1 MQTQKFNI
9 TGMTCAACQANITRN
24 VSKLPGVQNVNVS
37 LLANQMTVT
46 YDETQA
52 DTAKIIDTV
61 TGIGYGASCPIQN
74 ENKES
79 TISREWENRRELT
92 EENQKGMKT
101 RLITSVAILIPLMYV
116 AMGPMMGL
124 PVPGILNGME
134 NALISALTQL
144 LLTIPIMIINR
155 HFYQSGFKALI
166 KKAPNMDSLVA
177 IGSAA
182 AFLYGVFSMYKMS
195 YGFGHGN
202 MDIVHQY
209 AHELYF
215 ESCAMILTL
224 ITVGKYLEARSK
236 AKTSDALRKLVD
248 LAPKTAVVFRDGQE
262 QTIPA
267 ENVIAG
273 DIVIIKPGGS
283 IPVDGV
289 VTEGHGYVDQAAITG
304 ESIPVEKDPGDEV
317 ISATINKNGTFRFRA
332 SRVGDDTTLAQ
343 IIRLV
348 DEAGNT
354 KAPIARLADR
364 VSGIFVPTVIVIAVL
379 TAIAWIATGHT
390 FEFALSNAIAVL
402 VISCPC
408 ALGLAT
414 PVAIMVG
421 TGKAAEYG
429 ILIKSAESLET
440 LHSIDTIVLDKTG
453 TITSGHPSVTD
464 VIIFNKNI
472 TQDTF
477 LAEAAAVES
486 GSEHPLAMA
495 VVEKAKEKKLPVPQA
510 ESFDARAG
518 RGVSAVVEGKKYLAG
533 NLAFLQ
539 ENGLLKKEDM
549 QKTAKQKL
557 ESLANE
563 GKTPLLFAK
572 DGELEGIIAVADTVR
587 DSSRSALKQFK
598 EAGLKV
604 VMLTGDNRITAE
616 AIRKKLDIEEA
627 ISEVMPT
634 QKESVIR
641 QLQEKGHK
649 VAMVG
654 DGINDAPALTR
665 ADVGIAIGAGT
676 DIAIDSADVVLMKDS
691 LVDVATA
698 IDLSKSVIRNIRMN
712 LFWAFFYN
720 ILGIPVAAGV
730 LYPAFGLRLSP
741 MIGSAAMSLSS
752 VCVVTNALRLRFF
765 KGKTTDITAFDQPEA
780 ISAPESQQPS
790 AVKKQL
796 LTAAQEESVTQEGP
810 SSQDTIKPE
819 KERNG
824 QEELSGKGESEMEK
838 VITVEGMMCAHCQM
852 HVQKALAAV
861 EGVQEANV
869 DLEAKKATVK
879 LSADVADDTLKKAV
893 EDAGYTA
900 VDCVTR

>member
-1 MQTQKFNI
+1 MKNERFHI

-24 VSKLPGVQNVNVS
+24 VGKLDGVEEVNVS
-37 LLANQMTVT
+37 LLANQMTVA
-46 YDETQA
+46 YDEEKIDEQA
-52 DTAKIIDTV
+52 IIHAV
-61 TGIGYGASCPIQN
+61 TEIGYGASGTGTEAQKDSGFG
-74 ENKES
+74 KEWQS
-79 TISREWENRRELT
+79 RREMT
-92 EENQKGMKT
+92 EENQKEMKR

-116 AMGPMMGL
+116 AMGPMMSL
-124 PVPGILNGME
+124 PVPGFLVGME
-134 NALISALTQL
+134 NSLISALTQL
-144 LLTIPIMIINR
+144 LLTVPVMIINR
-155 HFYQSGFKALI
+155 HFYQSGFKALV

-182 AFLYGVFSMYKMS
+182 AFVYGVFSMYRMA
-195 YGFGHGN
+195 YGFGHGD
-202 MDIVHQY
+202 MDLVHQY
-209 AHELYF
+209 GHELYF

-248 LAPKTAVVFRDGQE
+248 LAPKTAVVLRDGIE
-262 QTIPA
+262 QVIPA
-267 ENVIAG
+267 ENVTAG
-273 DIVIIKPGGS
+273 DIVVIKPGGS

-304 ESIPVEKDPGDEV
+304 ESVPVEKNAGDEV
-317 ISATINKNGTFRFRA
+317 ISATINKNGSFRFRA

-364 VSGIFVPTVIVIAVL
+364 VSGVFVPTVIIIAIL
-379 TAIAWIATGHT
+379 TAIVWLIAGQS

-429 ILIKSAESLET
+429 ILIKSAVSLET
-440 LHSIDTIVLDKTG
+440 LHSIDTVVLDKTG
-453 TITSGHPSVTD
+453 TITVGHPSVTD
-464 VIIFNKNI
+464 VILWNKKN
-472 TQDTF
+472 TREEF
-477 LAEAAAVES
+477 LAEAAAVEA
-486 GSEHPLAMA
+486 GSEHPLAVA
-495 VVEKAKEKKLPVPQA
+495 VVEKAGQEGLVLPKA
-510 ESFDARAG
+510 EAFDSLAG
-518 RGVSAVVEGKKYLAG
+518 RGVSAVIKGKRYLAG
-533 NLAFLQ
+533 NMAFLQ
-539 ENGLLKKEDM
+539 ENGLLKQPEL
-549 QKTAKQKL
+549 QKKVQEQAD
-557 ESLANE
+557 SLASE
-563 GKTPLLFAK
+563 GKTPLLFAC
-572 DGELEGIIAVADTVR
+572 DEELEGIIAVADTVR
-587 DSSRSALKQFK
+587 ETSKAALRQFK

-616 AIRKKLDIEEA
+616 AIRKRLDIEEA

-634 QKESVIR
+634 QKESCIR
-641 QLQEKGHK
+641 ELQEKGHK

-691 LVDVATA
+691 LADVVTA

-720 ILGIPVAAGV
+720 VCGIPVAAGL
-730 LYPAFGLRLSP
+730 LYPMFNIRLSP
-741 MIGSAAMSLSS
+741 MIGAAAMSLSS

-765 KGKTTDITAFDQPEA
+765 KGKTVPSDAAEEQKKNETADSGTAQLRTAERSAADDNREPDKEA
-780 ISAPESQQPS
+780 IKE
-790 AVKKQL
+790 VK
-796 LTAAQEESVTQEGP
+796 E
-810 SSQDTIKPE
+810 
-819 KERNG
+819 ERNG
-824 QEELSGKGESEMEK
+824 EKMPSGKGEKEMEK
-838 VITVEGMMCAHCQM
+838 VIEVEGMMCAHCQM

-861 EGVQEANV
+861 EGVSEAAV
-869 DLEAKKATVK
+869 DLEAKKAVVK
-879 LSADVADDTLKKAV
+879 LSQEVSDETLMKAV

-900 VDCVTR
+900 VSCSVQ

>member
-1 MQTQKFNI
+1 LKNEKFHI

-24 VSKLPGVQNVNVS
+24 VGKLDGVEEVNVS
-37 LLANQMTVT
+37 LLANQMTVA
-46 YDETQA
+46 YDEEKIDEQA
-52 DTAKIIDTV
+52 IIHAV
-61 TGIGYGASCPIQN
+61 TEIGYGASGTGTEAQKDSGFG
-74 ENKES
+74 KEWQS
-79 TISREWENRRELT
+79 RREMT
-92 EENQKGMKT
+92 EENQKEMKR

-116 AMGPMMGL
+116 AMGPMMSL
-124 PVPGILNGME
+124 PVPGFLVGME
-134 NALISALTQL
+134 NSLISALTQL
-144 LLTIPIMIINR
+144 LLTIPVMIINR
-155 HFYQSGFKALI
+155 HFYQSGFKALV

-182 AFLYGVFSMYKMS
+182 AFVYGVFSMYRMA
-195 YGFGHGN
+195 YGFGHGD
-202 MDIVHQY
+202 MDLVHQY
-209 AHELYF
+209 GHELYF

-248 LAPKTAVVFRDGQE
+248 LAPKTAVVLRDGIE
-262 QTIPA
+262 QVIPA
-267 ENVIAG
+267 ENVTAG
-273 DIVIIKPGGS
+273 DIVVIKPGGS

-304 ESIPVEKDPGDEV
+304 ESVPVEKNAGDEV
-317 ISATINKNGTFRFRA
+317 ISATINKNGSFRFRA

-364 VSGIFVPTVIVIAVL
+364 VSGVFVPTVIIIAIL
-379 TAIAWIATGHT
+379 TAIVWLIAGQS

-429 ILIKSAESLET
+429 ILIKSAVSLET
-440 LHSIDTIVLDKTG
+440 LHSIDTVVLDKTG
-453 TITSGHPSVTD
+453 TITVGHPSVTD
-464 VIIFNKNI
+464 VILWNKKN
-472 TQDTF
+472 TREEF
-477 LAEAAAVES
+477 LAEAAAVEA
-486 GSEHPLAMA
+486 GSEHPLAVA
-495 VVEKAKEKKLPVPQA
+495 VVEKAGQVGLVLPKA
-510 ESFDARAG
+510 EAFDSLAG
-518 RGVSAVVEGKKYLAG
+518 RGVSAVIKGKRYLAG
-533 NLAFLQ
+533 NMAFLQ
-539 ENGLLKKEDM
+539 ENGLLKQPEL
-549 QKTAKQKL
+549 QKKVQEQAD
-557 ESLANE
+557 SLASE
-563 GKTPLLFAK
+563 GKTPLLFAC
-572 DGELEGIIAVADTVR
+572 DEELEGIIAVADTVR
-587 DSSRSALKQFK
+587 ETSKAALRQFK

-616 AIRKKLDIEEA
+616 AIRKRLDIEEA

-634 QKESVIR
+634 QKESCIR
-641 QLQEKGHK
+641 ELQEKGHK

-691 LVDVATA
+691 LADVVTA

-720 ILGIPVAAGV
+720 VCGIPVAAGL
-730 LYPAFGLRLSP
+730 LYPMFNIRLSP
-741 MIGSAAMSLSS
+741 MIGAAAMSLSS

-765 KGKTTDITAFDQPEA
+765 KGKTIPSDAAEEQKKNETADSGTAQLRTAERSAADDNREPDKEA
-780 ISAPESQQPS
+780 I
-790 AVKKQL
+790 K
-796 LTAAQEESVTQEGP
+796 EG
-810 SSQDTIKPE
+810 KE
-819 KERNG
+819 ERNG
-824 QEELSGKGESEMEK
+824 EKMPSGKGEKEMEK
-838 VITVEGMMCAHCQM
+838 VIEVEGMMCAHCQM

-861 EGVQEANV
+861 EGVSEAAV
-869 DLEAKKATVK
+869 DLEAKKAVVK
-879 LSADVADDTLKKAV
+879 LSQEVSDETLMKAV

-900 VDCVTR
+900 VSCSVQ

>member
-1 MQTQKFNI
+1 MKNEKFHI

-24 VSKLPGVQNVNVS
+24 VGKLDGVEEVNVS
-37 LLANQMTVT
+37 LLANQMTVA
-46 YDETQA
+46 YDEEKTDEQA
-52 DTAKIIDTV
+52 IIHAV
-61 TGIGYGASCPIQN
+61 TEIGYGASGTGTEAQKDSGFG
-74 ENKES
+74 KE
-79 TISREWENRRELT
+79 WQNRREMT
-92 EENQKGMKT
+92 EENQKEMQR

-116 AMGPMMGL
+116 AMGPMMSL
-124 PVPGILNGME
+124 PVPGFLVGME
-134 NALISALTQL
+134 NSLISALTQL
-144 LLTIPIMIINR
+144 LLTIPVMIINR
-155 HFYQSGFKALI
+155 HFYQSGFKALV

-182 AFLYGVFSMYKMS
+182 AFVYGVFSMYRMA
-195 YGFGHGN
+195 YGFGHGD
-202 MDIVHQY
+202 MDLVHQY
-209 AHELYF
+209 GHELYF

-248 LAPKTAVVFRDGQE
+248 LAPKTAVVLRDGIE
-262 QTIPA
+262 QVIPA
-267 ENVIAG
+267 ENVTAG
-273 DIVIIKPGGS
+273 DIVVIKPGGS

-304 ESIPVEKDPGDEV
+304 ESVPVEKKAGDEV
-317 ISATINKNGTFRFRA
+317 ISATINKNGSFLFRA

-364 VSGIFVPTVIVIAVL
+364 VSGVFVPTVIIIAIL
-379 TAIAWIATGHT
+379 TAIVWLIAGQS

-429 ILIKSAESLET
+429 ILIKSAVSLET

-453 TITSGHPSVTD
+453 TITVGHPSVTD
-464 VIIFNKNI
+464 VILWNKKN
-472 TQDTF
+472 TREEF
-477 LAEAAAVES
+477 LAEAAAVEA
-486 GSEHPLAMA
+486 GSEHPLAVA
-495 VVEKAKEKKLPVPQA
+495 VVEKAGQEGLVLPKA
-510 ESFDARAG
+510 EAFDSLAG
-518 RGVSAVVEGKKYLAG
+518 RGVSAVIKGKRYLAG
-533 NLAFLQ
+533 NMAFLQ
-539 ENGLLKKEDM
+539 ENGLLKQPEL
-549 QKTAKQKL
+549 QKKVQEQAD
-557 ESLANE
+557 SLASE
-563 GKTPLLFAK
+563 GKTPLLFAC
-572 DGELEGIIAVADTVR
+572 DEELEGIIAVADTVR
-587 DSSRSALKQFK
+587 ETSKAALRQFK

-616 AIRKKLDIEEA
+616 AIRKRLDIEEA

-634 QKESVIR
+634 QKESCIR
-641 QLQEKGHK
+641 ELQEKGHK

-691 LVDVATA
+691 LADVVTA

-720 ILGIPVAAGV
+720 VCGIPVAAGL
-730 LYPAFGLRLSP
+730 LYPMFNIRLSP
-741 MIGSAAMSLSS
+741 MIGAAAMSLSS

-765 KGKTTDITAFDQPEA
+765 KGRTLPSDSAEEQKKNETADSGTAQLRTAERSAADDNREPDKEA
-780 ISAPESQQPS
+780 IKV
-790 AVKKQL
+790 VK
-796 LTAAQEESVTQEGP
+796 E
-810 SSQDTIKPE
+810 
-819 KERNG
+819 ERNG
-824 QEELSGKGESEMEK
+824 EKMPSGKGEKEMEK
-838 VITVEGMMCAHCQM
+838 VIEVEGMMCAHCQM

-861 EGVQEANV
+861 EGVSEAAV
-869 DLEAKKATVK
+869 DLEAKKAVVK
-879 LSADVADDTLKKAV
+879 LSQEVSDETLMKAV

-900 VDCVTR
+900 VSCSAQ

>member
-1 MQTQKFNI
+1 MKNERFHI

-24 VSKLPGVQNVNVS
+24 VGKLDGVEEVNVS
-37 LLANQMTVT
+37 LLANQMTVA
-46 YDETQA
+46 YDEEKTDEQA
-52 DTAKIIDTV
+52 IIHAV
-61 TGIGYGASCPIQN
+61 TEIGYGASGTGTEAQKDSGFG
-74 ENKES
+74 KEWQS
-79 TISREWENRRELT
+79 RREMT
-92 EENQKGMKT
+92 EENQKEMKR

-116 AMGPMMGL
+116 AMGPMMSL
-124 PVPGILNGME
+124 PVPGFLVGME
-134 NALISALTQL
+134 NSLISALTQL
-144 LLTIPIMIINR
+144 LLTVPVMIINR
-155 HFYQSGFKALI
+155 HFYQSGFKALV

-182 AFLYGVFSMYKMS
+182 AFVYGVFSMYRMA
-195 YGFGHGN
+195 YGFGHGD
-202 MDIVHQY
+202 MDLVHQY
-209 AHELYF
+209 GHELYF

-248 LAPKTAVVFRDGQE
+248 LAPKTAVVLRDGIE
-262 QTIPA
+262 QVIPA
-267 ENVIAG
+267 ENVTAG
-273 DIVIIKPGGS
+273 DIVVIKPGGS

-304 ESIPVEKDPGDEV
+304 ESVPVEKNAGDEV
-317 ISATINKNGTFRFRA
+317 ISATINKNGSFRFRA

-364 VSGIFVPTVIVIAVL
+364 VSGVFVPTVIIIAIL
-379 TAIAWIATGHT
+379 TAIVWLIAGQS

-429 ILIKSAESLET
+429 ILIKSAVSLET
-440 LHSIDTIVLDKTG
+440 LHSIDTVVLDKTG
-453 TITSGHPSVTD
+453 TITVGHPSVTD
-464 VIIFNKNI
+464 VILWNKKN
-472 TQDTF
+472 TREEF
-477 LAEAAAVES
+477 LAEAAAVEA
-486 GSEHPLAMA
+486 GSEHPLAVA
-495 VVEKAKEKKLPVPQA
+495 VVEKAGQEGLVLPKA
-510 ESFDARAG
+510 EAFDSLAG
-518 RGVSAVVEGKKYLAG
+518 RGVSAVIKGKRYLAG
-533 NLAFLQ
+533 NMAFLQ
-539 ENGLLKKEDM
+539 ENGLLKQPEL
-549 QKTAKQKL
+549 QKKVQEQAD
-557 ESLANE
+557 SLASE
-563 GKTPLLFAK
+563 GKTPLLFAC
-572 DGELEGIIAVADTVR
+572 DEELEGIIAVADTVR
-587 DSSRSALKQFK
+587 ETSKAALRQFK

-616 AIRKKLDIEEA
+616 AIRKRLDIEEA

-634 QKESVIR
+634 QKESCIR
-641 QLQEKGHK
+641 ELQEKGHK

-691 LVDVATA
+691 LADVVTA

-720 ILGIPVAAGV
+720 VCGIPVAAGL
-730 LYPAFGLRLSP
+730 LYPMFNIRLSP
-741 MIGSAAMSLSS
+741 MIGAAAMSLSS

-765 KGKTTDITAFDQPEA
+765 KGKTVPSDAAEEQKKNETADSGTAQLRTAERSAADDNREPDKEA
-780 ISAPESQQPS
+780 IKE
-790 AVKKQL
+790 VK
-796 LTAAQEESVTQEGP
+796 E
-810 SSQDTIKPE
+810 
-819 KERNG
+819 ERNG
-824 QEELSGKGESEMEK
+824 EKMPSGKGEKEMEK
-838 VITVEGMMCAHCQM
+838 VIEVEGMMCAHCQM

-861 EGVQEANV
+861 EGVSEAAV
-869 DLEAKKATVK
+869 DLEAKKAVVK
-879 LSADVADDTLKKAV
+879 LSQEVSDETLMKAV

-900 VDCVTR
+900 VSCSVQ

>member
-1 MQTQKFNI
+1 MKNEKFTI

-24 VSKLPGVQNVNVS
+24 VGKLEGVKEVNVS
-37 LLANQMTVT
+37 LLANQMTVAYEEDKT
-46 YDETQA
+46 DAQT
-52 DTAKIIDTV
+52 IIHAV
-61 TGIGYGASCPIQN
+61 TEIGYGASGTGTEAQKDSGFG
-74 ENKES
+74 KE
-79 TISREWENRRELT
+79 WQNRREMT
-92 EENQKGMKT
+92 EENQKEMKR
-101 RLITSVAILIPLMYV
+101 RLVTSAVILIPLMYV
-116 AMGPMMGL
+116 AMGPMMSL
-124 PVPGILNGME
+124 PVPGFLVGME
-134 NALISALTQL
+134 NSLISALTQL
-144 LLTIPIMIINR
+144 LLTIPVMIINR
-155 HFYQSGFKALI
+155 HFYQSGFKALV

-182 AFLYGVFSMYKMS
+182 AFVYGVFSMYRMA
-195 YGFGHGN
+195 YGFGHGD
-202 MDIVHQY
+202 MDLVHQY
-209 AHELYF
+209 GHELYF

-248 LAPKTAVVFRDGQE
+248 LAPKTAVVLRDGSE
-262 QTIPA
+262 QVIPA
-267 ENVIAG
+267 ENVAAG
-273 DIVIIKPGGS
+273 DIVVIKPGGS

-304 ESIPVEKDPGDEV
+304 ESVPVEKKAGDEV
-317 ISATINKNGTFRFRA
+317 ISATINKNGSFRFRA

-364 VSGIFVPTVIVIAVL
+364 VSGVFVPAVILIAIL
-379 TAIAWIATGHT
+379 TAIVWLIACQS

-429 ILIKSAESLET
+429 ILIKSAVSLET
-440 LHSIDTIVLDKTG
+440 LHSIDTVVLDKTG
-453 TITSGHPSVTD
+453 TITVGHPTVTD
-464 VIIFNKNI
+464 VILWNKKS
-472 TQDTF
+472 TREEF
-477 LAEAAAVES
+477 LAEAAAVEA
-486 GSEHPLAMA
+486 GSEHPLAVA
-495 VVEKAKEKKLPVPQA
+495 VVEKAAQEGLILPRA
-510 ESFDARAG
+510 EAFDSLAG
-518 RGVSAVVEGKKYLAG
+518 RGVSAVVKGKRYLAG
-533 NLAFLQ
+533 NMAFLQ
-539 ENGLLKKEDM
+539 ENGLLKQPKL
-549 QKTAKQKL
+549 QKQVQ
-557 ESLANE
+557 EQVDGLASE
-563 GKTPLLFAK
+563 GKTPLLFAC
-572 DGELEGIIAVADTVR
+572 DEELEGMIAVADTVR
-587 DSSRSALKQFK
+587 ETSKAALKQFK

-616 AIRKKLDIEEA
+616 AIRKNLDIEEA

-634 QKESVIR
+634 QKESCIR

-691 LVDVATA
+691 LADVVTA

-720 ILGIPVAAGV
+720 VCGIPVAAGL
-730 LYPAFGLRLSP
+730 LYPVFGIRLSP
-741 MIGSAAMSLSS
+741 MIGAAAMSLSS

-765 KGKTTDITAFDQPEA
+765 KGRTV
-780 ISAPESQQPS
+780 PS
-790 AVKKQL
+790 DKV
-796 LTAAQEESVTQEGP
+796 SVEQKETGNG
-810 SSQDTIKPE
+810 IKMP
-819 KERNG
+819 
-824 QEELSGKGESEMEK
+824 SGKGEKEMEK
-838 VITVEGMMCAHCQM
+838 VIEVEGMMCAHCQM

-861 EGVQEANV
+861 EGVSEAAV
-869 DLEAKKATVK
+869 DLEAKKAVVK
-879 LSADVADDTLKKAV
+879 LSQEVAGEILMKAV

-900 VDCVTR
+900 VSCSEQ

>member
-1 MQTQKFNI
+1 MKNEKFHI

-24 VSKLPGVQNVNVS
+24 VGKLDGVEEVNVS
-37 LLANQMTVT
+37 LLANQMTVA
-46 YDETQA
+46 YDEEKTDEQA
-52 DTAKIIDTV
+52 IIHAV
-61 TGIGYGASCPIQN
+61 TEIGYGASGTGTEAQKDSGFG
-74 ENKES
+74 KEWQS
-79 TISREWENRRELT
+79 RREMT
-92 EENQKGMKT
+92 EENQKEMKR

-116 AMGPMMGL
+116 AMGPMMSL
-124 PVPGILNGME
+124 PVPGFLVGME
-134 NALISALTQL
+134 NSLISALTQL
-144 LLTIPIMIINR
+144 LLTVPVMIINR
-155 HFYQSGFKALI
+155 HFYQSGFKALV

-182 AFLYGVFSMYKMS
+182 AFVYGVFSMYRMA
-195 YGFGHGN
+195 YGFGHGD
-202 MDIVHQY
+202 MDLVHQY
-209 AHELYF
+209 GHELYF

-248 LAPKTAVVFRDGQE
+248 LAPKTAVVLRDGIE
-262 QTIPA
+262 QVIPA
-267 ENVIAG
+267 ENVTAG
-273 DIVIIKPGGS
+273 DIVVIKPGGS

-304 ESIPVEKDPGDEV
+304 ESVPVEKNAGDEV
-317 ISATINKNGTFRFRA
+317 ISATINKNGSFRFRA

-364 VSGIFVPTVIVIAVL
+364 VSGVFVPTVIIIAIL
-379 TAIAWIATGHT
+379 TAIVWLIAGQS

-429 ILIKSAESLET
+429 ILIKSAVSLET
-440 LHSIDTIVLDKTG
+440 LHSIDTVVLDKTG
-453 TITSGHPSVTD
+453 TITVGHPSVTD
-464 VIIFNKNI
+464 VILWNKKN
-472 TQDTF
+472 TREEF
-477 LAEAAAVES
+477 LAEAAAVEA
-486 GSEHPLAMA
+486 GSEHPLAVA
-495 VVEKAKEKKLPVPQA
+495 VVEKAGQEGLVLPKA
-510 ESFDARAG
+510 EAFDSLAG
-518 RGVSAVVEGKKYLAG
+518 RGVSAVIKGKRYLAG
-533 NLAFLQ
+533 NMAFLQ
-539 ENGLLKKEDM
+539 ENGLLKQPEL
-549 QKTAKQKL
+549 QKKVQEQAD
-557 ESLANE
+557 SLASE
-563 GKTPLLFAK
+563 GKTPLLFAC
-572 DGELEGIIAVADTVR
+572 DEELEGIIAVADTVR
-587 DSSRSALKQFK
+587 ETSKAALRQFK

-616 AIRKKLDIEEA
+616 AIRKRLDIEEA

-634 QKESVIR
+634 QKESCIR
-641 QLQEKGHK
+641 ELQEKGHK

-691 LVDVATA
+691 LADVVTA

-720 ILGIPVAAGV
+720 VCGIPVAAGL
-730 LYPAFGLRLSP
+730 LYPMFNIRLSP
-741 MIGSAAMSLSS
+741 MIGAAAMSLSS

-765 KGKTTDITAFDQPEA
+765 KGKTVPSDAAEEQKKNETADSGTAQLRTAERSAADDNREPDKEA
-780 ISAPESQQPS
+780 IKE
-790 AVKKQL
+790 VK
-796 LTAAQEESVTQEGP
+796 E
-810 SSQDTIKPE
+810 
-819 KERNG
+819 ERNG
-824 QEELSGKGESEMEK
+824 EKMPSGKGEKEMEK
-838 VITVEGMMCAHCQM
+838 VIEVEGMMCAHCQM

-861 EGVQEANV
+861 EGVSEAAV
-869 DLEAKKATVK
+869 DLETKKAVVK
-879 LSADVADDTLKKAV
+879 LSQEVSDETLMKAV

-900 VDCVTR
+900 VSCSVQ

>member
-1 MQTQKFNI
+1 MKNEKFHI

-24 VSKLPGVQNVNVS
+24 VGKLDGVEEVNVS
-37 LLANQMTVT
+37 LLANQMTVA
-46 YDETQA
+46 YDEEKTDEQA
-52 DTAKIIDTV
+52 IIHAV
-61 TGIGYGASCPIQN
+61 TEIGYGASGTGTEAQKDSGFG
-74 ENKES
+74 KEWQS
-79 TISREWENRRELT
+79 RREMT
-92 EENQKGMKT
+92 EENQKEMKR

-116 AMGPMMGL
+116 AMGPMMSL
-124 PVPGILNGME
+124 PVPGFLVGME
-134 NALISALTQL
+134 NSLISALTQL
-144 LLTIPIMIINR
+144 LLTVPVMIINR
-155 HFYQSGFKALI
+155 HFYQSGFKALV

-182 AFLYGVFSMYKMS
+182 AFVYGVFSMYRMA
-195 YGFGHGN
+195 YGFGHGD
-202 MDIVHQY
+202 MDLVHQY
-209 AHELYF
+209 GHELYF

-224 ITVGKYLEARSK
+224 ITVGKYLEARSQ

-248 LAPKTAVVFRDGQE
+248 LAPKTAVVLRDGIE
-262 QTIPA
+262 QVIPA
-267 ENVIAG
+267 ENVTAG
-273 DIVIIKPGGS
+273 DIVVIKPGGS

-304 ESIPVEKDPGDEV
+304 ESVPVEKNAGDEV
-317 ISATINKNGTFRFRA
+317 ISATINKNGSFRFRA

-364 VSGIFVPTVIVIAVL
+364 VSGVFVPTVIIIAIL
-379 TAIAWIATGHT
+379 TAIVWLIAGQS

-429 ILIKSAESLET
+429 ILIKSAVSLET
-440 LHSIDTIVLDKTG
+440 LHSIDTVVLDKTG
-453 TITSGHPSVTD
+453 TITVGHPSVTD
-464 VIIFNKNI
+464 VILWNKKN
-472 TQDTF
+472 TREEF
-477 LAEAAAVES
+477 LAEAAAVEA
-486 GSEHPLAMA
+486 GSEHPLAVA
-495 VVEKAKEKKLPVPQA
+495 VVEKAGQEGLVLPKA
-510 ESFDARAG
+510 EAFDSLAG
-518 RGVSAVVEGKKYLAG
+518 RGVSAVIKGKRYLAG
-533 NLAFLQ
+533 NMAFLQ
-539 ENGLLKKEDM
+539 ENGLLKQPEL
-549 QKTAKQKL
+549 QKKVQEQAD
-557 ESLANE
+557 SLASE
-563 GKTPLLFAK
+563 GKTPLLFAC
-572 DGELEGIIAVADTVR
+572 DEELEGIIAVADTVR
-587 DSSRSALKQFK
+587 ETSKAALRQFK

-616 AIRKKLDIEEA
+616 AIRKRLDIEEA

-634 QKESVIR
+634 QKESCIR
-641 QLQEKGHK
+641 ELQEKGHK

-691 LVDVATA
+691 LADVVTA

-720 ILGIPVAAGV
+720 VCGIPVAAGL
-730 LYPAFGLRLSP
+730 LYPMFNIRLSP
-741 MIGSAAMSLSS
+741 MIGAAAMSLSS

-765 KGKTTDITAFDQPEA
+765 KGKTVPSDAAEEQKKNETADSGTAQLRTAERSAADDNREPDKEA
-780 ISAPESQQPS
+780 IKE
-790 AVKKQL
+790 VK
-796 LTAAQEESVTQEGP
+796 E
-810 SSQDTIKPE
+810 
-819 KERNG
+819 ERNG
-824 QEELSGKGESEMEK
+824 EKMPSGKGEKEMEK
-838 VITVEGMMCAHCQM
+838 VIEVEGMMCAHCQM

-861 EGVQEANV
+861 EGVSEAAV
-869 DLEAKKATVK
+869 DLEAKKAVVK
-879 LSADVADDTLKKAV
+879 LSQEVSDETLMKAV

-900 VDCVTR
+900 VSCSVQ

>member
-1 MQTQKFNI
+1 MKNEKFHI

-24 VSKLPGVQNVNVS
+24 VGKLDGVEEVNVS
-37 LLANQMTVT
+37 LLANQMTVA
-46 YDETQA
+46 YDEEKIDEQA
-52 DTAKIIDTV
+52 IIHAV
-61 TGIGYGASCPIQN
+61 TEIGYGASGTGTEAQKDSGFG
-74 ENKES
+74 KEWQS
-79 TISREWENRRELT
+79 RREMT
-92 EENQKGMKT
+92 EENQKEMKR

-116 AMGPMMGL
+116 AMGPMMSL
-124 PVPGILNGME
+124 PVPGFLVGME
-134 NALISALTQL
+134 NSLISALTQL
-144 LLTIPIMIINR
+144 LLTIPVMIINR
-155 HFYQSGFKALI
+155 HFYQSGFKALV

-182 AFLYGVFSMYKMS
+182 AFVYGVFSMYRMA
-195 YGFGHGN
+195 YGFGHGD
-202 MDIVHQY
+202 MDLVHQY
-209 AHELYF
+209 GHELYF

-248 LAPKTAVVFRDGQE
+248 LAPKTAVVLRDGIE
-262 QTIPA
+262 QVIPA
-267 ENVIAG
+267 ENVTAG
-273 DIVIIKPGGS
+273 DIVVIKPGGS

-304 ESIPVEKDPGDEV
+304 ESVPVEKNAGDEV
-317 ISATINKNGTFRFRA
+317 ISATINKNGSFRFRA

-364 VSGIFVPTVIVIAVL
+364 VSGVFVPTVIIIAIL
-379 TAIAWIATGHT
+379 TAIVWLIAGQS

-429 ILIKSAESLET
+429 ILIKSAVSLET
-440 LHSIDTIVLDKTG
+440 LHSIDTVVLDKTG
-453 TITSGHPSVTD
+453 TITVGHPSVTD
-464 VIIFNKNI
+464 VILWNKKN
-472 TQDTF
+472 TREEF
-477 LAEAAAVES
+477 LAEAAAVEA
-486 GSEHPLAMA
+486 GSEHPLAVA
-495 VVEKAKEKKLPVPQA
+495 VVEKAGQVGLVLPKA
-510 ESFDARAG
+510 EAFDSLAG
-518 RGVSAVVEGKKYLAG
+518 RGVSAVIKGKRYLAG
-533 NLAFLQ
+533 NMAFLQ
-539 ENGLLKKEDM
+539 ENGLLKQPEL
-549 QKTAKQKL
+549 QKKVQEQAD
-557 ESLANE
+557 SLASE
-563 GKTPLLFAK
+563 GKTPLLFAC
-572 DGELEGIIAVADTVR
+572 DEELEGIIAVADTVR
-587 DSSRSALKQFK
+587 ETSKAALRQFK

-616 AIRKKLDIEEA
+616 AIRKRLDIEEA

-634 QKESVIR
+634 QKESCIR
-641 QLQEKGHK
+641 ELQEKGHN

-691 LVDVATA
+691 LADVVTA

-720 ILGIPVAAGV
+720 VCGIPVAAGL
-730 LYPAFGLRLSP
+730 LYPMFNIRLSP
-741 MIGSAAMSLSS
+741 MIGAAAMSLSS

-765 KGKTTDITAFDQPEA
+765 KGKTIPSDAAEEQKKNETADSGTAQLRTAERSAADDNREPDKEA
-780 ISAPESQQPS
+780 I
-790 AVKKQL
+790 K
-796 LTAAQEESVTQEGP
+796 EG
-810 SSQDTIKPE
+810 KE
-819 KERNG
+819 ERNG
-824 QEELSGKGESEMEK
+824 EKMPSGKGEKEMEK
-838 VITVEGMMCAHCQM
+838 VIEVEGMMCAHCQM

-861 EGVQEANV
+861 EGVSEAAV
-869 DLEAKKATVK
+869 DLEAKKAVVK
-879 LSADVADDTLKKAV
+879 LSQEVSDETLMKAV

-900 VDCVTR
+900 VSCSVQ

>member
-1 MQTQKFNI
+1 MKNEKFHI

-24 VSKLPGVQNVNVS
+24 VGKLDGVEEVNVS
-37 LLANQMTVT
+37 LLANQMTVA
-46 YDETQA
+46 YDEEKTDEQA
-52 DTAKIIDTV
+52 IIHAV
-61 TGIGYGASCPIQN
+61 TEIGYGASGTGTEAQKDSGFG
-74 ENKES
+74 KEWQS
-79 TISREWENRRELT
+79 RREMT
-92 EENQKGMKT
+92 EENQKEMKR

-116 AMGPMMGL
+116 AMGPMMSL
-124 PVPGILNGME
+124 PVPGFLVGME
-134 NALISALTQL
+134 NSLISALTQL
-144 LLTIPIMIINR
+144 LLTVPVMIINR
-155 HFYQSGFKALI
+155 HFYQSGFKALV

-182 AFLYGVFSMYKMS
+182 AFVYGVFSMYRMA
-195 YGFGHGN
+195 YGFGHGD
-202 MDIVHQY
+202 MDLVHQY
-209 AHELYF
+209 GHELYF

-248 LAPKTAVVFRDGQE
+248 LAPKTAVVLRDGIE
-262 QTIPA
+262 QVIPA
-267 ENVIAG
+267 ENVTAG
-273 DIVIIKPGGS
+273 DIVVIKPGGS

-304 ESIPVEKDPGDEV
+304 ESVPVEKNAGDEV
-317 ISATINKNGTFRFRA
+317 ISATINKNGSFRFRA

-364 VSGIFVPTVIVIAVL
+364 VSGVFVPTVIIIAIL
-379 TAIAWIATGHT
+379 TAIVWLIAGQS

-429 ILIKSAESLET
+429 ILIKSAVSLET
-440 LHSIDTIVLDKTG
+440 LHSIDTVVLDKTG
-453 TITSGHPSVTD
+453 TITVGHPSVTD
-464 VIIFNKNI
+464 VILWNKKN
-472 TQDTF
+472 TREEF
-477 LAEAAAVES
+477 LAEAAAVEA
-486 GSEHPLAMA
+486 GSEHPLAVA
-495 VVEKAKEKKLPVPQA
+495 VVEKAGQEGLVLPKA
-510 ESFDARAG
+510 EAFDSLAG
-518 RGVSAVVEGKKYLAG
+518 RGVSAVIKGKRYLAG
-533 NLAFLQ
+533 NMAFLQ
-539 ENGLLKKEDM
+539 ENGLLKQPEL
-549 QKTAKQKL
+549 QKKVQEQAD
-557 ESLANE
+557 SLASE
-563 GKTPLLFAK
+563 GKTPLLFAC
-572 DGELEGIIAVADTVR
+572 DEELEGIIAVADTVR
-587 DSSRSALKQFK
+587 ETSKAALRQFK

-616 AIRKKLDIEEA
+616 AIRKRLDIEEA

-634 QKESVIR
+634 QKESCIR
-641 QLQEKGHK
+641 ELQEKGHK

-691 LVDVATA
+691 LADVVTA

-720 ILGIPVAAGV
+720 VCGIPVAAGL
-730 LYPAFGLRLSP
+730 LYPMFNIRLSP
-741 MIGSAAMSLSS
+741 MIGAAAMSLSS

-765 KGKTTDITAFDQPEA
+765 KGKTVPSDGAEEQKKNETADSGTAQLRTAERSAADDNREPDKEA
-780 ISAPESQQPS
+780 IKE
-790 AVKKQL
+790 VK
-796 LTAAQEESVTQEGP
+796 E
-810 SSQDTIKPE
+810 
-819 KERNG
+819 ERNG
-824 QEELSGKGESEMEK
+824 EKMPSGKGEKEMEK
-838 VITVEGMMCAHCQM
+838 VIEVEGMMCAHCQM

-861 EGVQEANV
+861 EGVSEAAV
-869 DLEAKKATVK
+869 DLEAKKAVVK
-879 LSADVADDTLKKAV
+879 LSQEVSDETLMKAV

-900 VDCVTR
+900 VSCSVQ

>member
-1 MQTQKFNI
+1 MKNEKFHI

-24 VSKLPGVQNVNVS
+24 VGKLDGVEEVNVS
-37 LLANQMTVT
+37 LLANQMTVA
-46 YDETQA
+46 YDEEKIDEQA
-52 DTAKIIDTV
+52 IIHAV
-61 TGIGYGASCPIQN
+61 TEIGYGASGTGTEAQKDSGFG
-74 ENKES
+74 KE
-79 TISREWENRRELT
+79 WQNRREMT
-92 EENQKGMKT
+92 EENQKEMQR

-116 AMGPMMGL
+116 AMGPMMSL
-124 PVPGILNGME
+124 PVPGFLVGME
-134 NALISALTQL
+134 NSLISALTQL
-144 LLTIPIMIINR
+144 LLTVPVMIINR
-155 HFYQSGFKALI
+155 HFYQSGFKALV

-182 AFLYGVFSMYKMS
+182 AFVYGVFSMYRMA
-195 YGFGHGN
+195 YGFGHGD
-202 MDIVHQY
+202 MDLVHQY
-209 AHELYF
+209 GHELYF

-248 LAPKTAVVFRDGQE
+248 LAPKTAVVLRDGIE
-262 QTIPA
+262 QVIPA
-267 ENVIAG
+267 ENVTAG
-273 DIVIIKPGGS
+273 DIVVIKPGGS

-304 ESIPVEKDPGDEV
+304 ESVPVEKKAGDEV
-317 ISATINKNGTFRFRA
+317 ISATINKNGSFLFRA

-364 VSGIFVPTVIVIAVL
+364 VSGVFVPTVIIIAIL
-379 TAIAWIATGHT
+379 TAIVWLIAGQS

-429 ILIKSAESLET
+429 ILIKSAVSLET
-440 LHSIDTIVLDKTG
+440 LHSIDTVVLDKTG
-453 TITSGHPSVTD
+453 TITVGHPSVTD
-464 VIIFNKNI
+464 VILWNKKN
-472 TQDTF
+472 TREEF
-477 LAEAAAVES
+477 LAEAAAVEA
-486 GSEHPLAMA
+486 GSEHPLAVA
-495 VVEKAKEKKLPVPQA
+495 VVEKAGQEGLVLPKA
-510 ESFDARAG
+510 EAFDSLAG
-518 RGVSAVVEGKKYLAG
+518 RGVSAVIKGKRYLAG
-533 NLAFLQ
+533 NMAFLQ
-539 ENGLLKKEDM
+539 ENGLLKQPEL
-549 QKTAKQKL
+549 QKKVQEQAD
-557 ESLANE
+557 SLASE
-563 GKTPLLFAK
+563 GKTPLLFAC
-572 DGELEGIIAVADTVR
+572 DEEMEGIIAVADTVR
-587 DSSRSALKQFK
+587 ETSKAALRQFK

-616 AIRKKLDIEEA
+616 AIRKRLDIEEA

-634 QKESVIR
+634 QKESCIR
-641 QLQEKGHK
+641 ELQEKGHK

-691 LVDVATA
+691 LADVVTA

-720 ILGIPVAAGV
+720 VCGIPVAAGL
-730 LYPAFGLRLSP
+730 LYPMFNIRLSP
-741 MIGSAAMSLSS
+741 MIGAAAMSLSS

-765 KGKTTDITAFDQPEA
+765 KGRTLPSDTAEEQKKNETADSGTAELRTA
-780 ISAPESQQPS
+780 EISAGDDSHESNKE
-790 AVKKQL
+790 ANWEVKK
-796 LTAAQEESVTQEGP
+796 E
-810 SSQDTIKPE
+810 
-819 KERNG
+819 ERNG
-824 QEELSGKGESEMEK
+824 EKMPSGKGEKEMEK
-838 VITVEGMMCAHCQM
+838 VIEVEGMMCAHCQM

-861 EGVQEANV
+861 EGVSEAAV
-869 DLEAKKATVK
+869 DLEAKKAVVK
-879 LSADVADDTLKKAV
+879 LSQEVSDETLMKAV

-900 VDCVTR
+900 VSCSVQ

>member
-1 MQTQKFNI
+1 MKNEKFHI

-24 VSKLPGVQNVNVS
+24 VGKLDGVEEVNVS
-37 LLANQMTVT
+37 LLANQMTVA
-46 YDETQA
+46 YDEEKTDEQA
-52 DTAKIIDTV
+52 IIHAV
-61 TGIGYGASCPIQN
+61 TEIGYGASGTGTEAQKDSGFG
-74 ENKES
+74 KEWQS
-79 TISREWENRRELT
+79 RREMT
-92 EENQKGMKT
+92 EENQKEMKR

-116 AMGPMMGL
+116 AMGPMMSL
-124 PVPGILNGME
+124 PVPGFLVGME
-134 NALISALTQL
+134 NSLISALTQL
-144 LLTIPIMIINR
+144 LLTVPVMIINR
-155 HFYQSGFKALI
+155 HFYQSGFKALV

-182 AFLYGVFSMYKMS
+182 AFVYGVFSMYRMA
-195 YGFGHGN
+195 YGFGHGD
-202 MDIVHQY
+202 MDLVHQY
-209 AHELYF
+209 GHELYF

-248 LAPKTAVVFRDGQE
+248 LAPKTAVVLRDGIE
-262 QTIPA
+262 QVIPA
-267 ENVIAG
+267 ENVTAG
-273 DIVIIKPGGS
+273 DIVVIKPGGS

-304 ESIPVEKDPGDEV
+304 ESVPVEKNAGDEV
-317 ISATINKNGTFRFRA
+317 ISATINKNGSFRFRA

-364 VSGIFVPTVIVIAVL
+364 VSGVFVPTVIIIAIL
-379 TAIAWIATGHT
+379 TAIVWLIAGQS

-429 ILIKSAESLET
+429 ILIKSAVSLET
-440 LHSIDTIVLDKTG
+440 LHSIDTVVLDKTG
-453 TITSGHPSVTD
+453 TITVGHPSVTD
-464 VIIFNKNI
+464 VILWNKKN
-472 TQDTF
+472 TREEF
-477 LAEAAAVES
+477 LAEAAAVEA
-486 GSEHPLAMA
+486 GSEHPLAVA
-495 VVEKAKEKKLPVPQA
+495 VVEKAGQEGLVLPKA
-510 ESFDARAG
+510 EAFDSLAG
-518 RGVSAVVEGKKYLAG
+518 RGVSAVIKGKRYLAG
-533 NLAFLQ
+533 NMAFLQ
-539 ENGLLKKEDM
+539 ENGLLKQPEL
-549 QKTAKQKL
+549 QKKVQEQAD
-557 ESLANE
+557 SLASE
-563 GKTPLLFAK
+563 GKTPLLFAC
-572 DGELEGIIAVADTVR
+572 DEELEGIIAVADTVR
-587 DSSRSALKQFK
+587 ETSKVALRQFK

-616 AIRKKLDIEEA
+616 AIRKRLDIEEA

-634 QKESVIR
+634 QKESCIR
-641 QLQEKGHK
+641 ELQEKGHK

-691 LVDVATA
+691 LADVVTA

-720 ILGIPVAAGV
+720 VCGIPVAAGL
-730 LYPAFGLRLSP
+730 LYPMFNIRLSP
-741 MIGSAAMSLSS
+741 MIGAAAMSLSS

-765 KGKTTDITAFDQPEA
+765 KGKTVPSDAAEEQKKNETADSGTAQLRTAERSAADDNREPDKEA
-780 ISAPESQQPS
+780 IKE
-790 AVKKQL
+790 VK
-796 LTAAQEESVTQEGP
+796 E
-810 SSQDTIKPE
+810 
-819 KERNG
+819 ERNG
-824 QEELSGKGESEMEK
+824 EKMPSGKGEKEMEK
-838 VITVEGMMCAHCQM
+838 VIEVEGMMCAHCQM

-861 EGVQEANV
+861 EGVSEAAV
-869 DLEAKKATVK
+869 DLEAKKAVVK
-879 LSADVADDTLKKAV
+879 LSQEVSDETLMKAV

-900 VDCVTR
+900 VSCSVQ

>member
-1 MQTQKFNI
+1 LKNERFHI

-24 VSKLPGVQNVNVS
+24 VGKLDGVEEVNVS
-37 LLANQMTVT
+37 LLANQMTVA
-46 YDETQA
+46 YDEEKTDEQA
-52 DTAKIIDTV
+52 IIHAV
-61 TGIGYGASCPIQN
+61 TEIGYGASGTGTEAQKDSGFG
-74 ENKES
+74 KEWQS
-79 TISREWENRRELT
+79 RREMT
-92 EENQKGMKT
+92 EENQKEMKR

-116 AMGPMMGL
+116 AMGPMMSL
-124 PVPGILNGME
+124 PVPGFLVGME
-134 NALISALTQL
+134 NSLISALTQL
-144 LLTIPIMIINR
+144 LLTVPVMIINR
-155 HFYQSGFKALI
+155 HFYQSGFKALV

-182 AFLYGVFSMYKMS
+182 AFVYGVFSMYRMA
-195 YGFGHGN
+195 YGFGHGD
-202 MDIVHQY
+202 MDLVHQY
-209 AHELYF
+209 GHELYF

-248 LAPKTAVVFRDGQE
+248 LAPKTAVVLRDGIE
-262 QTIPA
+262 QVIPA
-267 ENVIAG
+267 ENVTAG
-273 DIVIIKPGGS
+273 DIVVIKPGGS

-304 ESIPVEKDPGDEV
+304 ESVPVEKNAGDEV
-317 ISATINKNGTFRFRA
+317 ISATINKNGSFRFRA

-364 VSGIFVPTVIVIAVL
+364 VSGVFVPTVIIIAIL
-379 TAIAWIATGHT
+379 TAIVWLIAGQS

-429 ILIKSAESLET
+429 ILIKSAVSLET
-440 LHSIDTIVLDKTG
+440 LHSIDTVVLDKTG
-453 TITSGHPSVTD
+453 TITVGHPSVTD
-464 VIIFNKNI
+464 VILWNKKN
-472 TQDTF
+472 TREEF
-477 LAEAAAVES
+477 LAEAAAVEA
-486 GSEHPLAMA
+486 GSEHPLAVA
-495 VVEKAKEKKLPVPQA
+495 VVEKAGQEGLVLPKA
-510 ESFDARAG
+510 EAFDSLAG
-518 RGVSAVVEGKKYLAG
+518 RGVSAVIKGKRYLAG
-533 NLAFLQ
+533 NMAFLQ
-539 ENGLLKKEDM
+539 ENGLLKQPEL
-549 QKTAKQKL
+549 QKKVQEQAD
-557 ESLANE
+557 SLASE
-563 GKTPLLFAK
+563 GKTPLLFAC
-572 DGELEGIIAVADTVR
+572 DEELEGIIAVADTVR
-587 DSSRSALKQFK
+587 ETSKAALRQFK

-616 AIRKKLDIEEA
+616 AIRKRLDIEEA

-634 QKESVIR
+634 QKESCIR
-641 QLQEKGHK
+641 ELQEKGHK

-691 LVDVATA
+691 LADVVTA

-720 ILGIPVAAGV
+720 VCGIPVAAGL
-730 LYPAFGLRLSP
+730 LYPMFNIRLSP
-741 MIGSAAMSLSS
+741 MIGAAAMSLSS

-765 KGKTTDITAFDQPEA
+765 KGKTVPSDAAEEQKKNETADSGTAQLRTAERSAADDNREPDKEA
-780 ISAPESQQPS
+780 IKE
-790 AVKKQL
+790 VK
-796 LTAAQEESVTQEGP
+796 E
-810 SSQDTIKPE
+810 
-819 KERNG
+819 ERNG
-824 QEELSGKGESEMEK
+824 EKMPSGKGEKEMEK
-838 VITVEGMMCAHCQM
+838 VIEVEGMMCAHCQM

-861 EGVQEANV
+861 EGVSEAAV
-869 DLEAKKATVK
+869 DLEAKKAVVK
-879 LSADVADDTLKKAV
+879 LSQEVSDETLMKAV

-900 VDCVTR
+900 VSCSVQ

>member
-1 MQTQKFNI
+1 MKNEKFHI

-24 VSKLPGVQNVNVS
+24 VGKLDGVEEVNVS
-37 LLANQMTVT
+37 LLANQMTVA
-46 YDETQA
+46 YDEEKIDEQA
-52 DTAKIIDTV
+52 IIHAV
-61 TGIGYGASCPIQN
+61 TEIGYGASGTGTEAQKDSGFG
-74 ENKES
+74 KE
-79 TISREWENRRELT
+79 WQNRREMT
-92 EENQKGMKT
+92 EENQKEMQR

-116 AMGPMMGL
+116 AMGPMMSL
-124 PVPGILNGME
+124 PVPGFLVGME
-134 NALISALTQL
+134 NSLISALTQL
-144 LLTIPIMIINR
+144 LLTIPVMIINR
-155 HFYQSGFKALI
+155 HFYQSGFKALV

-182 AFLYGVFSMYKMS
+182 AFVYGVFSMYRMA
-195 YGFGHGN
+195 YGFGHGD
-202 MDIVHQY
+202 MDLVHQY
-209 AHELYF
+209 GHELYF

-248 LAPKTAVVFRDGQE
+248 LAPKTAVVLRDGIE
-262 QTIPA
+262 QVIPA
-267 ENVIAG
+267 ENVTAG
-273 DIVIIKPGGS
+273 DIVVIKPGGS

-304 ESIPVEKDPGDEV
+304 ESVPVEKKAGDEV
-317 ISATINKNGTFRFRA
+317 ISATINKNGSFLFRA

-364 VSGIFVPTVIVIAVL
+364 VSGVFVPTVIIIAIL
-379 TAIAWIATGHT
+379 TAIVWLIAGQS

-429 ILIKSAESLET
+429 ILIKSAVSLET
-440 LHSIDTIVLDKTG
+440 LHSIDTVVLDKTG
-453 TITSGHPSVTD
+453 TITVGHPSVTD
-464 VIIFNKNI
+464 VILWNKKN
-472 TQDTF
+472 TREEF
-477 LAEAAAVES
+477 LAEAAAVEA
-486 GSEHPLAMA
+486 GSEHPLAVA
-495 VVEKAKEKKLPVPQA
+495 VVEKAGQEGLVLPKA
-510 ESFDARAG
+510 EAFDSLAG
-518 RGVSAVVEGKKYLAG
+518 RGVSAVIKGKRYLAG
-533 NLAFLQ
+533 NMAFLQ
-539 ENGLLKKEDM
+539 ENGLLKQPEL
-549 QKTAKQKL
+549 QKKVQEQAD
-557 ESLANE
+557 SLASE
-563 GKTPLLFAK
+563 GKTPLLFAC
-572 DGELEGIIAVADTVR
+572 DEELEGIIAVADTVR
-587 DSSRSALKQFK
+587 ETSKAALRQFK

-616 AIRKKLDIEEA
+616 AIRKRLDIEEA

-634 QKESVIR
+634 QKESCIR
-641 QLQEKGHK
+641 ELQEKGHK

-691 LVDVATA
+691 LADVVTA

-720 ILGIPVAAGV
+720 VCGIPVAAG
-730 LYPAFGLRLSP
+730 LIYPMFNIRLSP
-741 MIGSAAMSLSS
+741 MIGAAAMSLSS

-765 KGKTTDITAFDQPEA
+765 KGKTIPSDAAEEQKKNETADSGTAQLRTAERSAADDNREPDKEA
-780 ISAPESQQPS
+780 IKE
-790 AVKKQL
+790 VK
-796 LTAAQEESVTQEGP
+796 E
-810 SSQDTIKPE
+810 
-819 KERNG
+819 ERNG
-824 QEELSGKGESEMEK
+824 GKTPSGKGEKEMEK
-838 VITVEGMMCAHCQM
+838 VIEVEGMMCAHCQM

-861 EGVQEANV
+861 EGVSEAAV
-869 DLEAKKATVK
+869 DLEAKKAVVK
-879 LSADVADDTLKKAV
+879 LSQEVSDETLMKAV

-900 VDCVTR
+900 VSCSVQ

>member
-1 MQTQKFNI
+1 MKNEKFHI

-24 VSKLPGVQNVNVS
+24 VGKLDGVEEVNVS
-37 LLANQMTVT
+37 LLANQMTVA
-46 YDETQA
+46 YDEEKTDEQA
-52 DTAKIIDTV
+52 IIHAV
-61 TGIGYGASCPIQN
+61 TEIGYGASGTGTEAQKDSGFG
-74 ENKES
+74 KE
-79 TISREWENRRELT
+79 WQNRREMT
-92 EENQKGMKT
+92 EENQKEMQR

-116 AMGPMMGL
+116 AMGPMMSL
-124 PVPGILNGME
+124 PVPGFLVGME
-134 NALISALTQL
+134 NSLISALTQL
-144 LLTIPIMIINR
+144 LLTVPVMIINR
-155 HFYQSGFKALI
+155 HFYQSGFKALV

-182 AFLYGVFSMYKMS
+182 AFVYGVFSMYRMA
-195 YGFGHGN
+195 YGFGHGD
-202 MDIVHQY
+202 MDLVHQY
-209 AHELYF
+209 GHELYF

-248 LAPKTAVVFRDGQE
+248 LAPKTAVVLRDGIE
-262 QTIPA
+262 QVIPA
-267 ENVIAG
+267 ENVTAG
-273 DIVIIKPGGS
+273 DIVVIKPGGS

-304 ESIPVEKDPGDEV
+304 ESVPVEKKAGDEV
-317 ISATINKNGTFRFRA
+317 ISATINKNGSFLFRA

-364 VSGIFVPTVIVIAVL
+364 VSGVFVPTVIIIAIL
-379 TAIAWIATGHT
+379 TAIVWLIAGQS

-421 TGKAAEYG
+421 TGKSAEYG
-429 ILIKSAESLET
+429 ILIKSAVSLET

-453 TITSGHPSVTD
+453 TITVGHPSVTD
-464 VIIFNKNI
+464 VILWNKKN
-472 TQDTF
+472 TREEF
-477 LAEAAAVES
+477 LAAAAAVEA
-486 GSEHPLAMA
+486 GSEHPLAVA
-495 VVEKAKEKKLPVPQA
+495 VVEKAGQEGLVLPKTEA
-510 ESFDARAG
+510 FDSLAG
-518 RGVSAVVEGKKYLAG
+518 RGVSAVINGKRYLAG
-533 NLAFLQ
+533 NMAFLQ
-539 ENGLLKKEDM
+539 ENGLLKQPEL
-549 QKTAKQKL
+549 QKKVQEQAD
-557 ESLANE
+557 SLASE
-563 GKTPLLFAK
+563 GKTPLLFAC
-572 DGELEGIIAVADTVR
+572 DEEMEGIIAVADTVR
-587 DSSRSALKQFK
+587 ETSKAALRQFK

-616 AIRKKLDIEEA
+616 AIRKRLDIEEA

-634 QKESVIR
+634 QKESCIR
-641 QLQEKGHK
+641 ELQEKGHK

-691 LVDVATA
+691 LADVVTA

-720 ILGIPVAAGV
+720 VCGIPVAAGL
-730 LYPAFGLRLSP
+730 LYPMFNIRLSP
-741 MIGSAAMSLSS
+741 MIGAAAMSLSS

-765 KGKTTDITAFDQPEA
+765 KGRTLPSDTAEEQKKNGTADSGTAELRTA
-780 ISAPESQQPS
+780 EISAGDDSHESNKE
-790 AVKKQL
+790 ANWEVKK
-796 LTAAQEESVTQEGP
+796 E
-810 SSQDTIKPE
+810 
-819 KERNG
+819 ERNG
-824 QEELSGKGESEMEK
+824 EKMPSGKGEKEMEK
-838 VITVEGMMCAHCQM
+838 VIEVEGMMCAHCQM

-861 EGVQEANV
+861 EGVSEAAV
-869 DLEAKKATVK
+869 DLEAKKAVVK
-879 LSADVADDTLKKAV
+879 LSQEVSDETLMKAV

-900 VDCVTR
+900 VSCSAQ

>member
-1 MQTQKFNI
+1 LKNEKFHI

-24 VSKLPGVQNVNVS
+24 VGKLDGVEEVNVS
-37 LLANQMTVT
+37 LLANQMTVA
-46 YDETQA
+46 YDEEKTDEQA
-52 DTAKIIDTV
+52 IIHAV
-61 TGIGYGASCPIQN
+61 TEIGYGASGTGTEAQKDSGFG
-74 ENKES
+74 KE
-79 TISREWENRRELT
+79 WQNRREMT
-92 EENQKGMKT
+92 EENQKEMQR

-116 AMGPMMGL
+116 AMGPMMSL
-124 PVPGILNGME
+124 PVPGFLVGME
-134 NALISALTQL
+134 NSLISALTQL
-144 LLTIPIMIINR
+144 LLTVPVMIINR
-155 HFYQSGFKALI
+155 HFYQSGFKALV

-182 AFLYGVFSMYKMS
+182 AFVYGVFSMYRMA
-195 YGFGHGN
+195 YGFGHGD
-202 MDIVHQY
+202 MDLVHQY
-209 AHELYF
+209 GHELYF

-248 LAPKTAVVFRDGQE
+248 LAPKTAVVLRDGIE
-262 QTIPA
+262 QVIPA
-267 ENVIAG
+267 ENVTAG
-273 DIVIIKPGGS
+273 DIVVIKPGGS

-304 ESIPVEKDPGDEV
+304 ESVPVEKKAGDEV
-317 ISATINKNGTFRFRA
+317 ISATINKNGSFLFRA

-364 VSGIFVPTVIVIAVL
+364 VSGVFVPTVIIIAIL
-379 TAIAWIATGHT
+379 TAIVWLIAGQS

-421 TGKAAEYG
+421 TGKSAEYG
-429 ILIKSAESLET
+429 ILIKSAVSLET

-453 TITSGHPSVTD
+453 TITVGHPSVTD
-464 VIIFNKNI
+464 VILWNKKN
-472 TQDTF
+472 TREEF
-477 LAEAAAVES
+477 LAAAAAVEA
-486 GSEHPLAMA
+486 GSEHPLAVA
-495 VVEKAKEKKLPVPQA
+495 VVEKAGQEGLVLPKTEA
-510 ESFDARAG
+510 FDSLAG
-518 RGVSAVVEGKKYLAG
+518 RGVSAVINGKRYLAG
-533 NLAFLQ
+533 NMAFLQ
-539 ENGLLKKEDM
+539 ENGLLKQPEL
-549 QKTAKQKL
+549 QKKVQEQAD
-557 ESLANE
+557 SLASE
-563 GKTPLLFAK
+563 GKTPLLFAC
-572 DGELEGIIAVADTVR
+572 DEEMEGIIAVADTVR
-587 DSSRSALKQFK
+587 ETSKAALRQFK

-616 AIRKKLDIEEA
+616 AIRKRLDIEEA

-634 QKESVIR
+634 QKESCIR
-641 QLQEKGHK
+641 ELQEKGHK

-691 LVDVATA
+691 LADVVTA

-720 ILGIPVAAGV
+720 VCGIPVAAGL
-730 LYPAFGLRLSP
+730 LYPMFNIRLSP
-741 MIGSAAMSLSS
+741 MIGAAAMSLSS

-765 KGKTTDITAFDQPEA
+765 KGRTLPSDTAEEQKKNGTADSGTAELRTA
-780 ISAPESQQPS
+780 EISAGDDSHESNKE
-790 AVKKQL
+790 ANWEVKK
-796 LTAAQEESVTQEGP
+796 E
-810 SSQDTIKPE
+810 
-819 KERNG
+819 ERNG
-824 QEELSGKGESEMEK
+824 EKMPSGKGEKEMEK
-838 VITVEGMMCAHCQM
+838 VIEVEGMMCAHCQM

-861 EGVQEANV
+861 EGVSEAAV
-869 DLEAKKATVK
+869 DLEAKKAVVK
-879 LSADVADDTLKKAV
+879 LSQEVSDETLMKAV

-900 VDCVTR
+900 VSCSVQ

>member
-1 MQTQKFNI
+1 MKNEKFHI

-24 VSKLPGVQNVNVS
+24 VGKLDGVEEVNVS
-37 LLANQMTVT
+37 LLANQMTVA
-46 YDETQA
+46 YDEEKIDEQA
-52 DTAKIIDTV
+52 IIHAV
-61 TGIGYGASCPIQN
+61 TEIGYGASGTGTEAQKDSGFG
-74 ENKES
+74 KE
-79 TISREWENRRELT
+79 WQNRREMT
-92 EENQKGMKT
+92 EENQKEMQR

-116 AMGPMMGL
+116 AMGPMMSL
-124 PVPGILNGME
+124 PVPGFLVGME
-134 NALISALTQL
+134 NSLISALTQL
-144 LLTIPIMIINR
+144 LLTIPVMIINR
-155 HFYQSGFKALI
+155 HFYQSGFKALV

-182 AFLYGVFSMYKMS
+182 AFVYGVFSMYRMA
-195 YGFGHGN
+195 YGFGHGD
-202 MDIVHQY
+202 MDLVHQY
-209 AHELYF
+209 GHELYF

-248 LAPKTAVVFRDGQE
+248 LAPKTAVVLRDGIE
-262 QTIPA
+262 QVIPA
-267 ENVIAG
+267 ENVTAG
-273 DIVIIKPGGS
+273 DIVVIKPGGS

-304 ESIPVEKDPGDEV
+304 ESVPVEKKAGDEV
-317 ISATINKNGTFRFRA
+317 ISATINKNGSFLFRA

-364 VSGIFVPTVIVIAVL
+364 VSGVFVPTVIIIAIL
-379 TAIAWIATGHT
+379 TAIVWLIAGQS

-429 ILIKSAESLET
+429 ILIKSAVSLET
-440 LHSIDTIVLDKTG
+440 LHSIDTVVLDKTG
-453 TITSGHPSVTD
+453 TITVGHPSVTD
-464 VIIFNKNI
+464 VILWNKKN
-472 TQDTF
+472 TREEF
-477 LAEAAAVES
+477 LAEAAAVEA
-486 GSEHPLAMA
+486 GSEHPLAVA
-495 VVEKAKEKKLPVPQA
+495 VVEKAGQEGLVLPKA
-510 ESFDARAG
+510 EAFDSLAG
-518 RGVSAVVEGKKYLAG
+518 RGVSAVIKGKRYLAG
-533 NLAFLQ
+533 NMAFLQ
-539 ENGLLKKEDM
+539 ENGLLKQPEL
-549 QKTAKQKL
+549 QKKVQEQAD
-557 ESLANE
+557 SLASE
-563 GKTPLLFAK
+563 GKTPLLFAC
-572 DGELEGIIAVADTVR
+572 DEEMEGIIAVADTVR
-587 DSSRSALKQFK
+587 ETSKAALRQFK

-616 AIRKKLDIEEA
+616 AIRKRLDIEEA

-634 QKESVIR
+634 QKESCIR
-641 QLQEKGHK
+641 ELQEKGHK

-691 LVDVATA
+691 LADVVTA

-720 ILGIPVAAGV
+720 VCGIPVAAGL
-730 LYPAFGLRLSP
+730 LYPMFNIRLSP
-741 MIGSAAMSLSS
+741 MIGAAAMSLSS

-765 KGKTTDITAFDQPEA
+765 KGKTVSSDSAEEQKKNETADSGTAQLRTAERSAADDNREPDKEA
-780 ISAPESQQPS
+780 IKE
-790 AVKKQL
+790 VK
-796 LTAAQEESVTQEGP
+796 E
-810 SSQDTIKPE
+810 
-819 KERNG
+819 ERNG
-824 QEELSGKGESEMEK
+824 EKMPSGKGEKEMEK
-838 VITVEGMMCAHCQM
+838 IIEVEGMMCAHCQM

-861 EGVQEANV
+861 EGVSEAVV
-869 DLEAKKATVK
+869 DLEAKKAVVK
-879 LSADVADDTLKKAV
+879 LSQEVSDETLMKAV

-900 VDCVTR
+900 VSCSVQ

>member
-1 MQTQKFNI
+1 MKNEKFHI

-24 VSKLPGVQNVNVS
+24 VGKLDGVEEVNVS
-37 LLANQMTVT
+37 LLANQMTVA
-46 YDETQA
+46 YDEEKTDEQA
-52 DTAKIIDTV
+52 IIHAV
-61 TGIGYGASCPIQN
+61 TEIGYGASGTETEAQKDSGFG
-74 ENKES
+74 KE
-79 TISREWENRRELT
+79 WQNRREMT
-92 EENQKGMKT
+92 EENQKEMQR

-116 AMGPMMGL
+116 AMGPMMSL
-124 PVPGILNGME
+124 PVPGFLVGME
-134 NALISALTQL
+134 NSLISALTQL
-144 LLTIPIMIINR
+144 LLTVPVMIINR
-155 HFYQSGFKALI
+155 HFYQSGFKALV

-182 AFLYGVFSMYKMS
+182 AFVYGVFSMYRMA
-195 YGFGHGN
+195 YGFGHGD
-202 MDIVHQY
+202 MDLVHQY
-209 AHELYF
+209 GHELYF

-248 LAPKTAVVFRDGQE
+248 LAPKTAVVLRDGIE
-262 QTIPA
+262 QVIPA
-267 ENVIAG
+267 ENVTAG
-273 DIVIIKPGGS
+273 DIVVIKPGGS

-304 ESIPVEKDPGDEV
+304 ESVPVEKKAGDEV
-317 ISATINKNGTFRFRA
+317 ISATINKNGSFLFRA

-364 VSGIFVPTVIVIAVL
+364 VSGVFVPTVIIIAIL
-379 TAIAWIATGHT
+379 TAVVWLIAGQS

-429 ILIKSAESLET
+429 ILIKSAVSLET
-440 LHSIDTIVLDKTG
+440 LHSIDTVVLDKTG
-453 TITSGHPSVTD
+453 TITVGHPSVTD
-464 VIIFNKNI
+464 VILWNKKN
-472 TQDTF
+472 TREEF
-477 LAEAAAVES
+477 LAAAAAVEA
-486 GSEHPLAMA
+486 GSEHPLAVA
-495 VVEKAKEKKLPVPQA
+495 VVEKAGQEGLVLPKA
-510 ESFDARAG
+510 EAFDSLAG
-518 RGVSAVVEGKKYLAG
+518 RGVSAVIKGKRYLAG
-533 NLAFLQ
+533 NMAFLQ
-539 ENGLLKKEDM
+539 ENGLLKQPEL
-549 QKTAKQKL
+549 QKKVQEQAD
-557 ESLANE
+557 SLASE
-563 GKTPLLFAK
+563 GKTPLLFAC
-572 DGELEGIIAVADTVR
+572 DEELEGIIAVADTVR
-587 DSSRSALKQFK
+587 ETSKAALRQFK

-616 AIRKKLDIEEA
+616 AIRKRLDIEEA

-634 QKESVIR
+634 QKESRIR
-641 QLQEKGHK
+641 ELQEKGHK

-691 LVDVATA
+691 LADVVTA

-720 ILGIPVAAGV
+720 VCGIPVAAGL
-730 LYPAFGLRLSP
+730 LYPMFNIRLSP
-741 MIGSAAMSLSS
+741 MIGAAAMSLSS

-765 KGKTTDITAFDQPEA
+765 KGKTIPSDAAEEQKKNETADSGTAQLRTAERSAADDNREPDKEA
-780 ISAPESQQPS
+780 I
-790 AVKKQL
+790 K
-796 LTAAQEESVTQEGP
+796 EG
-810 SSQDTIKPE
+810 KE
-819 KERNG
+819 ERNG
-824 QEELSGKGESEMEK
+824 GKTPSGKGEKEMEK
-838 VITVEGMMCAHCQM
+838 VIEVEGMMCAHCQM

-861 EGVQEANV
+861 EGVSEAAV
-869 DLEAKKATVK
+869 DLEAKKAVVK
-879 LSADVADDTLKKAV
+879 LSQEVSDETLMKAV

-900 VDCVTR
+900 VSCSAQ

>member
-1 MQTQKFNI
+1 MKNEKFHI

-24 VSKLPGVQNVNVS
+24 VGKLDGVEEVNVS
-37 LLANQMTVT
+37 LLANQMTVA
-46 YDETQA
+46 YDEEKTDEQA
-52 DTAKIIDTV
+52 IIHAV
-61 TGIGYGASCPIQN
+61 TEIGYGASGTGTEAQKDSGFG
-74 ENKES
+74 KEWQS
-79 TISREWENRRELT
+79 RREMT
-92 EENQKGMKT
+92 EENQKEMQR

-116 AMGPMMGL
+116 AMGPMMSL
-124 PVPGILNGME
+124 PVPGFLVGME
-134 NALISALTQL
+134 NSLISALTQL
-144 LLTIPIMIINR
+144 LLTIPVMIINR
-155 HFYQSGFKALI
+155 HFYQSGFKALV

-182 AFLYGVFSMYKMS
+182 AFVYGVFSMYRMA
-195 YGFGHGN
+195 YGFGHGD
-202 MDIVHQY
+202 MDLVHQY
-209 AHELYF
+209 GHELYF

-248 LAPKTAVVFRDGQE
+248 LAPKTAVVLQDGIE
-262 QTIPA
+262 QVIPA
-267 ENVIAG
+267 ENVTEG
-273 DIVIIKPGGS
+273 DIVVIKPGGS

-304 ESIPVEKDPGDEV
+304 ESVPVEKNAGDEV
-317 ISATINKNGTFRFRA
+317 ISATINKNGSFRFRA

-364 VSGIFVPTVIVIAVL
+364 VSGVFVPAVIIIAIL
-379 TAIAWIATGHT
+379 TAIVWLIAGQS

-429 ILIKSAESLET
+429 ILIKSAVSLET
-440 LHSIDTIVLDKTG
+440 LHSIDTVVLDKTG
-453 TITSGHPSVTD
+453 TITVGHPSVTD
-464 VIIFNKNI
+464 VILWNKKN
-472 TQDTF
+472 TREEF
-477 LAEAAAVES
+477 LAEAAAVEA
-486 GSEHPLAMA
+486 GSEHPLAVA
-495 VVEKAKEKKLPVPQA
+495 VVEKAGQEGLVLPKA
-510 ESFDARAG
+510 EAFDSLAG
-518 RGVSAVVEGKKYLAG
+518 RGVSAVIKGKRYLAG
-533 NLAFLQ
+533 NMAFLQ
-539 ENGLLKKEDM
+539 ENGLLKQPEL
-549 QKTAKQKL
+549 QKKVQEQAD
-557 ESLANE
+557 SLASE
-563 GKTPLLFAK
+563 GKTPLLFAR
-572 DGELEGIIAVADTVR
+572 DEELEGIIAVADTVR
-587 DSSRSALKQFK
+587 ETSKAALRQFK

-616 AIRKKLDIEEA
+616 AIRKRLDIEEA

-634 QKESVIR
+634 QKESCIR
-641 QLQEKGHK
+641 ELQEKGHK

-691 LVDVATA
+691 LADVVTA

-720 ILGIPVAAGV
+720 VCGIPVAAGL
-730 LYPAFGLRLSP
+730 LYPMFNIRLSP
-741 MIGSAAMSLSS
+741 MIGAAAMSLSS

-765 KGKTTDITAFDQPEA
+765 KGKTVPSDAAEEQKKNETADSGTAQLRTAERSAADDNREPDKEA
-780 ISAPESQQPS
+780 IKE
-790 AVKKQL
+790 VK
-796 LTAAQEESVTQEGP
+796 E
-810 SSQDTIKPE
+810 
-819 KERNG
+819 ERNG
-824 QEELSGKGESEMEK
+824 EKMPSGKGEKEMEK
-838 VITVEGMMCAHCQM
+838 VIEVEGMMCAHCQM

-861 EGVQEANV
+861 EGVSEAAV
-869 DLEAKKATVK
+869 DLEAKKAVVK
-879 LSADVADDTLKKAV
+879 LSQEVSDETLMKAV

-900 VDCVTR
+900 VSCSVQ

>member
-1 MQTQKFNI
+1 MKNEKFHI

-24 VSKLPGVQNVNVS
+24 VGKLDGVEEVNVS
-37 LLANQMTVT
+37 LLANQMTVA
-46 YDETQA
+46 YDEEKTDEQA
-52 DTAKIIDTV
+52 IIHAV
-61 TGIGYGASCPIQN
+61 TEIGYGASGTGTEAQKDSGFG
-74 ENKES
+74 KEWQS
-79 TISREWENRRELT
+79 RREMT
-92 EENQKGMKT
+92 EENQKEMKR

-116 AMGPMMGL
+116 AMGPMMSL
-124 PVPGILNGME
+124 PVPGFLVGME
-134 NALISALTQL
+134 NSLISALTQL
-144 LLTIPIMIINR
+144 LLTVPVMIINR
-155 HFYQSGFKALI
+155 HFYQSGFKALV

-182 AFLYGVFSMYKMS
+182 AFVYGVFSMYRMA
-195 YGFGHGN
+195 YGFGHGD
-202 MDIVHQY
+202 MDLVHQY
-209 AHELYF
+209 GHELYF

-248 LAPKTAVVFRDGQE
+248 LAPKTAVVLRDGIE
-262 QTIPA
+262 QVIPA
-267 ENVIAG
+267 ENVTAG
-273 DIVIIKPGGS
+273 DIVVIKPGGS

-304 ESIPVEKDPGDEV
+304 ESVTVEKNAGDEV
-317 ISATINKNGTFRFRA
+317 ISATINKNGSFRFRA

-364 VSGIFVPTVIVIAVL
+364 VSGVFVPTVIIIAIL
-379 TAIAWIATGHT
+379 TAIVWLIAGQS

-429 ILIKSAESLET
+429 ILIKSAVSLET
-440 LHSIDTIVLDKTG
+440 LHSIDTVVLDKTG
-453 TITSGHPSVTD
+453 TITVGHPSVTD
-464 VIIFNKNI
+464 VILWNKKN
-472 TQDTF
+472 TREEF
-477 LAEAAAVES
+477 LAEAAAVEA
-486 GSEHPLAMA
+486 GSEHPLAVA
-495 VVEKAKEKKLPVPQA
+495 VVEKAGQEGLVLPKA
-510 ESFDARAG
+510 EAFDSLAG
-518 RGVSAVVEGKKYLAG
+518 RGVSAVIKGKRYLAG
-533 NLAFLQ
+533 NMAFLQ
-539 ENGLLKKEDM
+539 ENGLLKQPEL
-549 QKTAKQKL
+549 QKKVQEQAD
-557 ESLANE
+557 SLASE
-563 GKTPLLFAK
+563 GKTPLLFAC
-572 DGELEGIIAVADTVR
+572 DEELEGIIAVADTVR
-587 DSSRSALKQFK
+587 ETSKAALRQFK

-616 AIRKKLDIEEA
+616 AIRKRLDIEEA

-634 QKESVIR
+634 QKESCIR
-641 QLQEKGHK
+641 ELQEKGHK

-691 LVDVATA
+691 LADVVTA

-720 ILGIPVAAGV
+720 VCGIPVAAGL
-730 LYPAFGLRLSP
+730 LYPMFNIRLSP
-741 MIGSAAMSLSS
+741 MIGAAAMSLSS

-765 KGKTTDITAFDQPEA
+765 KGKTVPSDAAEEQKKNETADSGTAQLRTAERSAADDNREPDKEA
-780 ISAPESQQPS
+780 IKE
-790 AVKKQL
+790 VK
-796 LTAAQEESVTQEGP
+796 E
-810 SSQDTIKPE
+810 
-819 KERNG
+819 ERNG
-824 QEELSGKGESEMEK
+824 EKMPSGKGEKEMEK
-838 VITVEGMMCAHCQM
+838 VIEVEGMMCAHCQM

-861 EGVQEANV
+861 EGVSEAAV
-869 DLEAKKATVK
+869 DLEAKKAVVK
-879 LSADVADDTLKKAV
+879 LSQEVSDETLMKAV

-900 VDCVTR
+900 VSCSVQ

>member
-1 MQTQKFNI
+1 MKNEKFHI

-24 VSKLPGVQNVNVS
+24 VGKLDGVEEVNVS
-37 LLANQMTVT
+37 LLANQMTVA
-46 YDETQA
+46 YDEEKIDEQA
-52 DTAKIIDTV
+52 IIHAV
-61 TGIGYGASCPIQN
+61 TEIGYGASGTGTEAQKDSGFG
-74 ENKES
+74 KEWQS
-79 TISREWENRRELT
+79 RREMT
-92 EENQKGMKT
+92 EENQKEMKR

-116 AMGPMMGL
+116 AMGPMMSL
-124 PVPGILNGME
+124 PVPGFLVGME
-134 NALISALTQL
+134 NSLISALTQL
-144 LLTIPIMIINR
+144 LLTITVMIINR
-155 HFYQSGFKALI
+155 HFYQSGFKALV

-182 AFLYGVFSMYKMS
+182 AFVYGVFSMYRMA
-195 YGFGHGN
+195 YGFGHGD
-202 MDIVHQY
+202 MDLVHQY
-209 AHELYF
+209 GHELYF

-248 LAPKTAVVFRDGQE
+248 LAPKTAVVLRDGIE
-262 QTIPA
+262 QVIPA
-267 ENVIAG
+267 ENVTAG
-273 DIVIIKPGGS
+273 DIVVIKPGGS

-304 ESIPVEKDPGDEV
+304 ESVPVEKNAGDEV
-317 ISATINKNGTFRFRA
+317 ISATINKNGSFRFRA

-364 VSGIFVPTVIVIAVL
+364 VSGVFVPTVIIIAIL
-379 TAIAWIATGHT
+379 TAIVWLIAGQS

-429 ILIKSAESLET
+429 ILIKSAVSLET
-440 LHSIDTIVLDKTG
+440 LHSIDTVVLDKTG
-453 TITSGHPSVTD
+453 TITVGHPSVTD
-464 VIIFNKNI
+464 VILWNKKN
-472 TQDTF
+472 TREEF
-477 LAEAAAVES
+477 LAEAAAVEA
-486 GSEHPLAMA
+486 GSEHPLAVA
-495 VVEKAKEKKLPVPQA
+495 VVEKAGQVGLVLPKA
-510 ESFDARAG
+510 EAFDSLAG
-518 RGVSAVVEGKKYLAG
+518 RGVSAVIKGKRYLAG
-533 NLAFLQ
+533 NMAFLQ
-539 ENGLLKKEDM
+539 ENGLLKQPEL
-549 QKTAKQKL
+549 QKKVQEQAD
-557 ESLANE
+557 SLASE
-563 GKTPLLFAK
+563 GKTPLLFAC
-572 DGELEGIIAVADTVR
+572 DEELEGIIAVADTVR
-587 DSSRSALKQFK
+587 ETSKAALRQFK

-616 AIRKKLDIEEA
+616 AIRKRLDIEEA

-634 QKESVIR
+634 QKESCICE
-641 QLQEKGHK
+641 LQEKGHK

-691 LVDVATA
+691 LADVVTA

-720 ILGIPVAAGV
+720 VCGIPVAAGL
-730 LYPAFGLRLSP
+730 LYPMFNIRLSP
-741 MIGSAAMSLSS
+741 MIGAAAMSLSS

-765 KGKTTDITAFDQPEA
+765 KGKTIPSDAAEEQKKNETADSGTAQLRTAERSAADDNREPDKEA
-780 ISAPESQQPS
+780 I
-790 AVKKQL
+790 K
-796 LTAAQEESVTQEGP
+796 EG
-810 SSQDTIKPE
+810 KE
-819 KERNG
+819 ERNG
-824 QEELSGKGESEMEK
+824 EKMPSGKGEKEMEK
-838 VITVEGMMCAHCQM
+838 VIEVEGMMCAHCQM

-861 EGVQEANV
+861 EGVSEAAV
-869 DLEAKKATVK
+869 DLEAKKAVVK
-879 LSADVADDTLKKAV
+879 LSQEVSDETLMKAV

-900 VDCVTR
+900 VSCSVQ